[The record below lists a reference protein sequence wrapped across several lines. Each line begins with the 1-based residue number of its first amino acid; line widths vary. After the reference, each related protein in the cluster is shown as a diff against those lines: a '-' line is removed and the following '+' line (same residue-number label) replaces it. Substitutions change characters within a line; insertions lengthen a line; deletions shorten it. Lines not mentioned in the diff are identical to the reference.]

1 MCVMPERTWM
11 QVQAESMDLERGMFG
26 QCPGTFKQILVPDV
40 ITVGYCETCMLLWQ
54 IDAFDCG
61 IILLKMNW

>member
-1 MCVMPERTWM
+1 MSEQR
-11 QVQAESMDLERGMFG
+11 
-26 QCPGTFKQILVPDV
+26 PGAFKQILVPDV

-61 IILLKMNW
+61 IIFFNELVRSLKLILSLYMVPTFNEPK

>member
-1 MCVMPERTWM
+1 MCVMPERTSM
-11 QVQAESMDLERGMFG
+11 QVQAEKMPG
-26 QCPGTFKQILVPDV
+26 QRPGTLKQIFFRDA

-61 IILLKMNW
+61 IIFLKMNW